1 MVPGFT
7 GVTRHTHPD
16 PASSSVR
23 LAGLWD
29 IPAGT
34 CKFTGTST
42 FCTGLVLWC
51 QDNYLCA
58 DSRGQV
64 STQSRTPYPC
74 GACVGASTPS
84 DW

>member
-7 GVTRHTHPD
+7 GVIRN
-16 PASSSVR
+16 AQSGSSPSVR
-23 LAGLWD
+23 LPGSGTS
-29 IPAGT
+29 PAGT

-42 FCTGLVLWC
+42 FCTGLALWC
-51 QDNYLCA
+51 QDNFPCA

-74 GACVGASTPS
+74 GACVGVSNPS